1 MYVTYGPYHLKTPR
15 LNQLSRVCNMFFTA
29 QFLCISSLAISQESN
44 DVTLRK
50 DCVEQKRLS
59 FRSWIH
65 ELGGSRV
72 RSESIEE
79 CRRRNKI
86 VIDRAVD
93 SNWLV
98 EEISDKSYREKLI
111 SASNDLTGNTE
122 AFNQHDAYSEVQKA
136 SSSEKDTEKKDQGI
150 DAIPGFIIRSH

>member
-1 MYVTYGPYHLKTPR
+1 M
-15 LNQLSRVCNMFFTA
+15 
-29 QFLCISSLAISQESN
+29 
-44 DVTLRK
+44 
-50 DCVEQKRLS
+50 
-59 FRSWIH
+59 
-65 ELGGSRV
+65 
-72 RSESIEE
+72 
-79 CRRRNKI
+79 
-86 VIDRAVD
+86 IDRAVD

>member
-1 MYVTYGPYHLKTPR
+1 
-15 LNQLSRVCNMFFTA
+15 MFFTA

-79 CRRRNKI
+79 CLKRHKI
-86 VIDRAVD
+86 EIDRAVD
-93 SNWLV
+93 SKWLI

-111 SASNDLTGNTE
+111 STSNDSTGNTQ
-122 AFNQHDAYSEVQKA
+122 AFNQQNVYFEVQKA
-136 SSSEKDTEKKDQGI
+136 GSIKKDSEKKYEGI
-150 DAIPGFIIRSH
+150 DVLPGFNNR

>member
-1 MYVTYGPYHLKTPR
+1 MK
-15 LNQLSRVCNMFFTA
+15 NSRHKRFSSICKMFFA
-29 QFLCISSLAISQESN
+29 AHVLCVSNLANALEGE
-44 DVTLRK
+44 DTYLRQ
-50 DCVEQKRLS
+50 DCVEQKRMS